1 MNIFG
6 IGPLEFFLILVIALI
21 ILGPNDMAKAGRT
34 IGKYLRKI
42 ITSPEWRTLLQASRE
57 MRNLPNRM
65 MREAGIEDIQKDL
78 PTPDQLIKESGL
90 TEAMEDV
97 NKQLQETTHDIN
109 KELQDT
115 AKGVN
120 AELKEASAWSNP
132 IIDTPEE
139 PEKKSDSEEPTQ
151 PEEKPDSQPTQP
163 EKPSL

>member
-21 ILGPNDMAKAGRT
+21 IMGPNDMAKAGRT
-34 IGKYLRKI
+34 MGRYMRKI

-65 MREAGIEDIQKDL
+65 MREAGIEDIQKNL

-90 TEAMEDV
+90 TEAMDDV
-97 NKQLQETTHDIN
+97 NKQLQETTKDIN

-115 AKGVN
+115 AKDVN

-132 IIDTPEE
+132 IVETPDE
-139 PEKKSDSEEPTQ
+139 PETK
-151 PEEKPDSQPTQP
+151 PESGPDQP
-163 EKPSL
+163 EKPTL

>member
-21 ILGPNDMAKAGRT
+21 IMGPNDMAKAGRT
-34 IGKYLRKI
+34 MGRQLRKI

-90 TEAMEDV
+90 NEAMEDV
-97 NKQLQETTHDIN
+97 NKQLQETTKDIN
-109 KELQDT
+109 KELQET

-120 AELKEASAWSNP
+120 AELNEASAWSNP
-132 IIDTPEE
+132 IIETPNE
-139 PEKKSDSEEPTQ
+139 PEM
-151 PEEKPDSQPTQP
+151 KPDSEPAPP
-163 EKPSL
+163 EKPTL

>member
-21 ILGPNDMAKAGRT
+21 FMGPNDMAKAGRT
-34 IGKYLRKI
+34 MGRQLRKI

-78 PTPDQLIKESGL
+78 PTPEQIIKESGL
-90 TEAMEDV
+90 NEAMEDV
-97 NKQLQETTHDIN
+97 NKQLQETSKDIN
-109 KELQDT
+109 KELQET

-120 AELKEASAWSNP
+120 SELNEASAWSNP
-132 IIDTPEE
+132 ILETPIE
-139 PEKKSDSEEPTQ
+139 PET
-151 PEEKPDSQPTQP
+151 KPDSEPAPP
-163 EKPSL
+163 EKPTL

>member
-21 ILGPNDMAKAGRT
+21 IMGPNDMAKAGKTMGRS
-34 IGKYLRKI
+34 LRKI

-78 PTPDQLIKESGL
+78 PTPEQLIKESGL
-90 TEAMEDV
+90 NEAMDDV
-97 NKQLQETTHDIN
+97 NKQLQETTKDIN
-109 KELQDT
+109 KELQET

-120 AELKEASAWSNP
+120 AELNEASAWSNP
-132 IIDTPEE
+132 IIETPNE
-139 PEKKSDSEEPTQ
+139 PEM
-151 PEEKPDSQPTQP
+151 KPDSEPAPP
-163 EKPSL
+163 EKPTL

>member
-21 ILGPNDMAKAGRT
+21 IMGPNDMAKAGRT
-34 IGKYLRKI
+34 MGRSLRKI

-90 TEAMEDV
+90 NEAMDDV
-97 NKQLQETTHDIN
+97 NKQLQETTKDIN
-109 KELQDT
+109 KELQET
-115 AKGVN
+115 AKDVN
-120 AELKEASAWSNP
+120 AELKEASAWS
-132 IIDTPEE
+132 TPSLRTPNE
-139 PEKKSDSEEPTQ
+139 PET
-151 PEEKPDSQPTQP
+151 KPDSEPAPP
-163 EKPSL
+163 EKPTL

>member
-21 ILGPNDMAKAGRT
+21 IMGPNDMAKAGRT
-34 IGKYLRKI
+34 MGRYMRKI

-65 MREAGIEDIQKDL
+65 MREAGIEDIQKNL

-90 TEAMEDV
+90 TEAMDDV
-97 NKQLQETTHDIN
+97 NKQLQETTKDIN

-115 AKGVN
+115 AKDVN

-132 IIDTPEE
+132 IIETPDE
-139 PEKKSDSEEPTQ
+139 PEAK
-151 PEEKPDSQPTQP
+151 PESGPDQP
-163 EKPSL
+163 EKPTL

>member
-21 ILGPNDMAKAGRT
+21 IMGPNDMAKAGKTMGRS
-34 IGKYLRKI
+34 LRKI

-78 PTPDQLIKESGL
+78 PTPEQLIKESGL
-90 TEAMEDV
+90 NEAMDDV
-97 NKQLQETTHDIN
+97 NKQLQETTKDIN
-109 KELQDT
+109 KELQET
-115 AKGVN
+115 AIGVN

-132 IIDTPEE
+132 IVETPTE
-139 PEKKSDSEEPTQ
+139 PET
-151 PEEKPDSQPTQP
+151 KPDSEPAPP

>member
-21 ILGPNDMAKAGRT
+21 IMGPNDMAKAGKTMGRS
-34 IGKYLRKI
+34 LRKI

-78 PTPDQLIKESGL
+78 PTPEQLIKESGL
-90 TEAMEDV
+90 NEAMDDV
-97 NKQLQETTHDIN
+97 NKQLQETTKDIN
-109 KELQDT
+109 KELQET

-120 AELKEASAWSNP
+120 AELNEASAWSNP
-132 IIDTPEE
+132 IIETPNE
-139 PEKKSDSEEPTQ
+139 PEM
-151 PEEKPDSQPTQP
+151 KPDSDPAPP
-163 EKPSL
+163 EKPTL